1 LSAAVSAFGVVGARR
16 WRQRALEELRAAGA
30 RVPRVASGATL
41 TAQEQRVALLVAE
54 GLSNK
59 EAAARLVL
67 STKTVEG
74 HLRNIFEKLG
84 VTSRAQVARALA
96 ER

>member
-1 LSAAVSAFGVVGARR
+1 L
-16 WRQRALEELRAAGA
+16 Q
-30 RVPRVASGATL
+30 RVAS
-41 TAQEQRVALLVAE
+41 LVAE

-59 EAAARLVL
+59 EIVGRLAL

-84 VTSRAQVARALA
+84 VMSRTQVARTLS
-96 ER
+96 